1 VACQARHRCQGAYL
15 GSFSCVVERGAR
27 DLASDHDRNV
37 VRILGVSWVYDN
49 RVMLIIA
56 RILSQHDSNVMG
68 INLGS
73 AFPGVFVS
81 GTLLAIAWCTKM
93 TITEIVRSRFVLQI
107 FTVDGGNKREFTSYR
122 GGAGAVEVYD
132 FPGKAGLPRFLGYL
146 TPKVATKLNRLAAE
160 WEARQP

>member
-1 VACQARHRCQGAYL
+1 MC
-15 GSFSCVVERGAR
+15 
-27 DLASDHDRNV
+27 
-37 VRILGVSWVYDN
+37 ILGVSWVYDN

-56 RILSQHDSNVMG
+56 RIFSQHDSNVMG
-68 INLGS
+68 FNLGL

-93 TITEIVRSRFVLQI
+93 TITEIVRSQSVLQI

-122 GGAGAVEVYD
+122 GGAVEVYD

-146 TPKVATKLNRLAAE
+146 TPKMATKLNQLAAE